1 MLHIVKTLYIS
12 FISFETGSVKRNLLK
27 RVSIYREDF
36 PKKRETY
43 NHREL
48 EKAKGNKYVKI
59 RSKKEDKY
67 AENNN

>member
-36 PKKRETY
+36 P
-43 NHREL
+43 
-48 EKAKGNKYVKI
+48 
-59 RSKKEDKY
+59 
-67 AENNN
+67 

>member
-12 FISFETGSVKRNLLK
+12 FISFETGSVKEISWK
-27 RVSIYREDF
+27 ESPFIGKISI
-36 PKKRETY
+36 KRETY